1 MSIKNQSDTYRTT
14 QNNYKQF
21 SYLFVF
27 IFMFI
32 FIFFYALFFSMTS
45 FAGEREE
52 ISLITAISEKSK
64 KTKIRAAL
72 QKKLQ
77 TLQLLKSQTSSG
89 KQDDPLILIDAI
101 AKGEPH
107 ILLNDLRALGMKSIA
122 VHGRIISGQLPLSVV
137 DRLDSLPSLN
147 EAKSSQM
154 ITSQGSVQS
163 KGDRAQKSNTARQ
176 DFAISGKGVTIAV
189 LSDSYNCLNGEKK
202 DIESKDLPENVL
214 VVEEALDCEGRRDE
228 GRALLQIIHDIAP
241 QAKLIFHTGDNG
253 LANSAN
259 AILKLAFK
267 HKADIIV
274 DDMKSISANFF
285 QEDAITQAIN
295 KVVSLGVT
303 YVTAAGNSG
312 RNSYEHAY
320 NEYINTAFSLNAHDF
335 DPSSAVDV
343 YQRIHVVEGFAINL
357 LLQWASPAYSIS
369 GSPGTQTD
377 LDIFIFNETHSK
389 IVAASTFGNIGR
401 DPVEFIQFFNPE
413 NSGETKFDIMIT
425 KARGENPSTLKYII
439 LNSVNTIIQ
448 EYHTESSGL
457 FGHAN
462 TPSAITVGAANYL
475 ETPEFGISPPLLQDF
490 SSAGG
495 LSLQFDATGH
505 EIPTLFVAKKPDI
518 IAPDNVNTTFFGIR
532 DSDNDGKPN
541 ISGTSA
547 AAPHAAGVI
556 ALLLE
561 INKNLQPFDIKKILQ
576 NTSIDIF
583 QRNDE
588 KRTSIGNGFD
598 FDSGYGLIDAEAAVN
613 LAKDYIASIPLNLS
627 NDNNDTSDIVVNDP
641 QQVGGGVFDSFTL
654 FFLFII
660 TYYFKQY
667 KGNRCN

>member
-1 MSIKNQSDTYRTT
+1 
-14 QNNYKQF
+14 
-21 SYLFVF
+21 
-27 IFMFI
+27 
-32 FIFFYALFFSMTS
+32 MTS

-52 ISLITAISEKSK
+52 IDLISTITETSK
-64 KTKIRAAL
+64 KTAIRAELQQKLWAL
-72 QKKLQ
+72 KLK
-77 TLQLLKSQTSSG
+77 TLNSHAIAN
-89 KQDDPLILIDAI
+89 KQDDSMVVIDAI
-101 AKGEPH
+101 AKGDPSV
-107 ILLNDLRALGMKSIA
+107 LLKGLRALGMKSIA
-122 VHGRIISGQLPLSVV
+122 VHGRIISGQLPLSAV
-137 DRLDSLPSLN
+137 DKLDTLASLN
-147 EAKSSQM
+147 EVKSSQM
-154 ITSQGSVQS
+154 ITSQGSVHS
-163 KGDRAQKSNTARQ
+163 KGDHAQKSDTARQ
-176 DFAISGKGVTIAV
+176 RFSVSGKGVTIGV

-202 DIESKDLPENVL
+202 DKASKDLPEHVL
-214 VVEEALDCEGRRDE
+214 VVEEALDCEGRTDE

-241 QAKLIFHTGDNG
+241 QAKLLFHTGENG

-259 AILKLAFK
+259 AILKLAFQ
-267 HKADIIV
+267 HKADVII

-295 KVVSLGVT
+295 KVVSSGVT

-312 RNSYEHAY
+312 RNSYQHAY
-320 NEYINTAFSLNAHDF
+320 NEYINTAFTLNAHDF
-335 DPSSAVDV
+335 DPSATVDI

-377 LDIFIFNETHSK
+377 LDIFIFNEAHSK

-401 DPVEFIQFFNPE
+401 DPVELIQFFNPE
-413 NSGETKFDIMIT
+413 NSGETNFDIMIT
-425 KARGENPSTLKYII
+425 KASGENPSTLKYII

-448 EYHTESSGL
+448 EHHTQSGGL

-462 TPSAITVGAANYL
+462 APSTITVGAANYL
-475 ETPEFGISPPLLQDF
+475 ETPAFGTSPPLLQNF

-495 LSLQFDATGH
+495 LSLQFDAEGH
-505 EIPTLFVAKKPDI
+505 DITPLSATQKPDI

-547 AAPHAAGVI
+547 SAPHAAGVI

-561 INKNLQPFDIKKILQ
+561 TNKNLQPIDIKKILQ
-576 NTSIDIF
+576 QTSIDIF

-588 KRTSIGNGFD
+588 KKTSIGNGFD

-613 LAKDYIASIPLNLS
+613 LAKNYTASIPLNLS
-627 NDNNDTSDIVVNDP
+627 NGDTRDIAVNDP
-641 QQVGGGVFDSFTL
+641 EQVGGGVFDPFTFL
-654 FFLFII
+654 FLFILA
-660 TYYFKQY
+660 YYLKQRT
-667 KGNRCN
+667 GNNFS

>member
-1 MSIKNQSDTYRTT
+1 M
-14 QNNYKQF
+14 
-21 SYLFVF
+21 
-27 IFMFI
+27 
-32 FIFFYALFFSMTS
+32 
-45 FAGEREE
+45 
-52 ISLITAISEKSK
+52 
-64 KTKIRAAL
+64 
-72 QKKLQ
+72 
-77 TLQLLKSQTSSG
+77 
-89 KQDDPLILIDAI
+89 
-101 AKGEPH
+101 
-107 ILLNDLRALGMKSIA
+107 
-122 VHGRIISGQLPLSVV
+122 
-137 DRLDSLPSLN
+137 
-147 EAKSSQM
+147 
-154 ITSQGSVQS
+154 
-163 KGDRAQKSNTARQ
+163 
-176 DFAISGKGVTIAV
+176 
-189 LSDSYNCLNGEKK
+189 
-202 DIESKDLPENVL
+202 
-214 VVEEALDCEGRRDE
+214 
-228 GRALLQIIHDIAP
+228 QIVHDIAP
-241 QAKLIFHTGDNG
+241 GSQLFFFSSSNG
-253 LANSAN
+253 LAKTAN
-259 AILKLAFK
+259 GILDLAFK
-267 HKADIIV
+267 YKVDIII
-274 DDMKSISANFF
+274 DDYKSLSANFF
-285 QEDAITQAIN
+285 QEDPVSQAVER
-295 KVVSLGVT
+295 VVKAGVT
-303 YVTAAGNSG
+303 YITAAGNSG
-312 RNSYEHAY
+312 RNAYQSSYHEV
-320 NEYINTAFSLNAHDF
+320 IDQAFQLNAHDF
-335 DPSSAVDV
+335 DPGPGIDI
-343 YQRIHVVEGFAINL
+343 YQKLTVPEGVGFQLA
-357 LLQWASPAYSIS
+357 LQWDSPAYSIS
-369 GSPGTQTD
+369 GSPGAQTD

-667 KGNRCN
+667 KGNRFN